1 MKPPDACYH
10 LCNKAY
16 FFTAPEAFKDKPVL
30 KHSNGT
36 GDQDVEPQPLS
47 TPFWCLKTH
56 EALGPDGEE
65 ARDDLCDA
73 TRSCYRPEV
82 TL

>member
-1 MKPPDACYH
+1 MKPPDACYF

-16 FFTAPEAFKDKPVL
+16 FFTPPEAFSDKPVL
-30 KHSNGT
+30 KDSGNADDT
-36 GDQDVEPQPLS
+36 EPQPLS

-56 EALGPDGEE
+56 EALGPDGDE

-73 TRSCYRPEV
+73 GRTCYRPEV
-82 TL
+82 GL